1 MNQNYETDLRG
12 IEELRRRDIAASKS
26 QDAEGLAALWT
37 EDGVA
42 LPPGQAPT
50 VESERSRPALHGWWK
65 PAAASSR
72 SSITKRNSRRRRFVG
87 DHAFEWGFISGS
99 ERRRSDGQVL
109 RSTVKVLRI
118 LQRQPDGSWRIRISM
133 FNEAKR

>member
-50 VESERSRPALHGWWK
+50 VGKRAISASIARMVE
-65 PAAASSR
+65 ASSGEFE
-72 SSITKRNSRRRRFVG
+72 ILDYQEKFEETKIVG